1 MSTTTTL
8 LTLPFLVLVSIP
20 LVITA
25 SVTIFFSAVA
35 LSLQLAVIS
44 FELCYALVTNLFT
57 IPPSPNWSLLSFS
70 VSGPNTPDRRRSSDY
85 GILHTPLA
93 LRGQNQSQS
102 RGGRPELGSR
112 MGSSNPLLDSQDTL
126 STMNTNQD
134 FPSYFESRHRNNSTN
149 TPHHRNS
156 SGFFSLINGDED
168 RDFEGLGG
176 WRCPPSYT
184 KSPGYR
190 SGHTTPSSSKSNSVS
205 DEIDD
210 IAWLSI
216 NSRLELPSQTFPL
229 MLRHGNHSNSASAH
243 NLVHVA
249 YGGGVGSGDP
259 SVSPEPQPH
268 LPWRNRSRKNSLGPT
283 PSTVS
288 AVTDPKW
295 SKNKG
300 QKRHHR
306 RSATTSALALPGS
319 VSGSSGSGNL
329 PASQVHPRQVHNQNQ
344 NQNLGMDSR
353 HGRPQAQTAIQSR
366 GNALRSKS
374 HTSLTEHWSQ
384 NQIAGLSSMA
394 SSGCSAAGGYFALQP
409 LSASAGTGAH
419 TNSNT
424 TPNEERKPARIATAA
439 QGDRGTRKAPAQHVL
454 SLGSQ

>member
-8 LTLPFLVLVSIP
+8 LTVPFLVLISIP
-20 LVITA
+20 LVLTA
-25 SVTIFFSAVA
+25 SITIFFSAVA
-35 LSLQLAVIS
+35 LSLQLTVVS

-70 VSGPNTPDRRRSSDY
+70 VSAPNTPDRRRSSDY

-93 LRGQNQSQS
+93 FRGQNQSQN
-102 RGGRPELGSR
+102 RGGRPDLGPR

-126 STMNTNQD
+126 PTMSMNQD
-134 FPSYFESRHRNNSTN
+134 FPSHLEGRHRNSSTSN
-149 TPHHRNS
+149 THHRNS
-156 SGFFSLINGDED
+156 SGFSSLINGDED

-184 KSPGYR
+184 KTPGYR

-210 IAWLSI
+210 IAWLSM
-216 NSRLELPSQTFPL
+216 NSRLELPSQSFPL
-229 MLRHGNHSNSASAH
+229 MLRHSNHSNSASTH
-243 NLVHVA
+243 NLVHAA
-249 YGGGVGSGDP
+249 YGSGGSCGDP
-259 SVSPEPQPH
+259 SISPGSQPY
-268 LPWRNRSRKNSLGPT
+268 LPWRTRSRKNSLAGI

-306 RSATTSALALPGS
+306 RSATTSALSVLGS
-319 VSGSSGSGNL
+319 VSGTGTL
-329 PASQVHPRQVHNQNQ
+329 PASQVHHRQTQNQ
-344 NQNLGMDSR
+344 NHYLNLGLDSR
-353 HGRPQAQTAIQSR
+353 HGRIQAQTAIQSR
-366 GNALRSKS
+366 GDALRSKS
-374 HTSLTEHWSQ
+374 HNSLSEHWSQ
-384 NQIAGLSSMA
+384 DQIAALASMA

-409 LSASAGTGAH
+409 LCAGAGTGAH
-419 TNSNT
+419 TTTNT
-424 TPNEERKPARIATAA
+424 TPNEERRPARIAAAA
-439 QGDRGTRKAPAQHVL
+439 QGGGGTRKAPAQHVP
-454 SLGSQ
+454 SLGSR